1 MGVPRE
7 SRNFGKPEVDTPSA
21 DCLRWGVDMGPDRIR
36 EETARER
43 ELIEEGVGEVTVFLV
58 KVGLIVVVWAG
69 FFSSSPSCHWRWRI
83 TDLVAH

>member
-7 SRNFGKPEVDTPSA
+7 RRDLGKLEVDTPSA
-21 DCLRWGVDMGPDRIR
+21 DCLRWGVDMDPDRTR

-43 ELIEEGVGEVTVFLV
+43 GLSEEGVGEVRVLPV
-58 KVGLIVVVWAG
+58 KVGLIVVDSAG
-69 FFSSSPSCHWRWRI
+69 FFSSSPSFHCRCRI